1 MNKNP
6 EGGILN
12 LHNIKPW
19 LFLFFFLITRQVGF
33 CDVFLACLITEI

>member
-6 EGGILN
+6 QGGILN
-12 LHNIKPW
+12 LHNIKPK
-19 LFLFFFLITRQVGF
+19 LFLFLITRHIGF